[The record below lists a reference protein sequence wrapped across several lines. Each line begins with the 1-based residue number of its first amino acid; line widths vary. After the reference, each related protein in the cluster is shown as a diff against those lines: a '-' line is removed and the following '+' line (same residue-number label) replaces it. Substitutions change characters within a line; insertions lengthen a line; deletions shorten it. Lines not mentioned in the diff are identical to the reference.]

1 MLFPDLIVGDW
12 HKGRVLD
19 LVDAVVAQHGG
30 PATLRYQQD
39 VIALQETNEAFKN
52 IWQNCDYSI
61 MSWLW
66 SFLWNPGRL
75 FGILG
80 EVNIWNQNA
89 DQTEIKPNY

>member
-19 LVDAVVAQHGG
+19 LVDTVVAQHGG

-52 IWQNCDYSI
+52 I
-61 MSWLW
+61 
-66 SFLWNPGRL
+66 
-75 FGILG
+75 
-80 EVNIWNQNA
+80 
-89 DQTEIKPNY
+89 